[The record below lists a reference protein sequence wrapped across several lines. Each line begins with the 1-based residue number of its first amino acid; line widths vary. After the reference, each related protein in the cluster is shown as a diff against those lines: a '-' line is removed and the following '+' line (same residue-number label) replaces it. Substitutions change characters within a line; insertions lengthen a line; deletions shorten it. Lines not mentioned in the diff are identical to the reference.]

1 MTEKILNIS
10 VNGAL
15 GNMGRYVMD
24 TVAESA
30 DMKLCF
36 GVDKKSKK
44 ISVNDTEILIYDSLD
59 LKNNDIDVLVD
70 FTNVESTMNILKECG
85 ENKTDI
91 LIGST
96 GFSDQQIEEMKNTA
110 DSYGITIFL
119 VPNFSVGANLLIKMV
134 KEVAK
139 YYEYADLTEMHHE
152 NKIDSPSG
160 TAISILNSVIE
171 SKTST
176 KFKQNTPKIES
187 LPNTRGGSKEG
198 INVHSRR
205 MPGYVAHHEI
215 VFGSVGETL
224 TLRHDSID
232 RKSFMLGVLR
242 ALRKINT
249 LNGFVYGLD
258 NVI

>member
-1 MTEKILNIS
+1 
-10 VNGAL
+10 
-15 GNMGRYVMD
+15 
-24 TVAESA
+24 
-30 DMKLCF
+30 
-36 GVDKKSKK
+36 
-44 ISVNDTEILIYDSLD
+44 
-59 LKNNDIDVLVD
+59 
-70 FTNVESTMNILKECG
+70 
-85 ENKTDI
+85 
-91 LIGST
+91 
-96 GFSDQQIEEMKNTA
+96 
-110 DSYGITIFL
+110 
-119 VPNFSVGANLLIKMV
+119 
-134 KEVAK
+134 
-139 YYEYADLTEMHHE
+139 MHHE

-171 SKTST
+171 SKTNI